1 MTDSAIGPKTP
12 IKIFEFMAHT
22 FKKYFNMGMLPGR
35 VMYWA
40 VISQCPSYL
49 NLMSR
54 AHYYSLMSFYLKL
67 SFITSHSLPPTRI
80 LRASEWKGFFFPTH
94 NKARNGFLEEGALW
108 GRAHIQR
115 TPGKSHQGNRVKKAA
130 MPNSTDLTIL
140 GKVWSGCADACLRD
154 AGPVWGER
162 L

>member
-12 IKIFEFMAHT
+12 IKIFVFMAHT

-40 VISQCPSYL
+40 VISNCLSYL

-80 LRASEWKGFFFPTH
+80 LRASEWKGFFSP
-94 NKARNGFLEEGALW
+94 
-108 GRAHIQR
+108 
-115 TPGKSHQGNRVKKAA
+115 
-130 MPNSTDLTIL
+130 LTIKP
-140 GKVWSGCADACLRD
+140 GMAFWRR
-154 AGPVWGER
+154 GPYREGHTSREHQESHTKEIR
-162 L
+162 